1 MGAQKIMTHVKKLCL
16 SALLLALG
24 TPAVAL
30 EVDRE
35 VLPRLTL
42 GGRVIA
48 TADANQWDSDTS
60 KEDGINVTD
69 SVVLTRFDKRLYEEG
84 VAGAVVGFKEH
95 EGQAVFHQLHAFYW
109 DRNFQGLLGRS
120 RLRNTLLEFPL
131 LRDDDLL
138 AYTHVGNASS
148 NEEFD
153 QLYADQAAIDW
164 YVDGKVQSLSLW
176 AATRRNGDGFTA
188 PDGFD
193 SYGGGYLYRQP
204 EDLRFLRTVRQAG
217 VLFDVQKVSVAA
229 DAKWMSALIAGAE
242 INLNTNPERN
252 WSLGLQAIANGGI
265 DDIATADLLHGASD
279 VTAMRTRAQSM
290 AVVVSLRYTARPN
303 LLTRWQAALT
313 LAHKDYSDVSEAEQ
327 WSVAP
332 GLVYRLG
339 SGVDLLAQAKY
350 TDYGKGLGGGMD
362 RSVQLGIAFNLD
374 ARFNDT
380 IGERDSILN
389 LEHGYIQ

>member
-1 MGAQKIMTHVKKLCL
+1 MMQMKKTLV
-16 SALLLALG
+16 SALALMMSV
-24 TPAVAL
+24 PVMAL

-48 TADANQWDSDTS
+48 TADANQWDSDAS
-60 KEDGINVTD
+60 KEEGVNVSD
-69 SVVLTRFDKRLYEEG
+69 SVLLTRFDKRLYERG
-84 VAGAVVGFKEH
+84 VAGAIVGVKEH
-95 EGQAVFHQLHAFYW
+95 EGQAVFHQLHAFYR
-109 DRNFQGLLGRS
+109 DRDFKALLGRS
-120 RLRNTLLEFPL
+120 RLRNTLIEFPL

-153 QLYADQAAIDW
+153 QLYAEQAAVDW
-164 YVDGKVQSLSLW
+164 YVDGKLQTLSLW
-176 AATRRNGDGFTA
+176 SATRRNGTGISA

-204 EDLRFLRTVRQAG
+204 EDLHYLSTVRQAG
-217 VLFDVQKVSVAA
+217 VLFDAQKVNAA
-229 DAKWMSALIAGAE
+229 GDEKWMSAIIAGAE
-242 INLNTNPERN
+242 VNLNSNPERN
-252 WSLGLQAIANGGI
+252 WSLGLQAIANDGI
-265 DDIATADLLHGASD
+265 DSISSTDLLHGAGN
-279 VTAMRTRAQSM
+279 VTSMRARAKSA
-290 AVVVSLRYTARPN
+290 AVVASLRYTARPN

-313 LAHKDYSDVSEAEQ
+313 VAHKDYSDVSDGSQ

-332 GLVYRLG
+332 SLVYRLG

-350 TDYGKGLGGGMD
+350 TDYGQGLGGGSD
-362 RSVQLGIAFNLD
+362 RSVQLGIAFSLD

-380 IGERDSILN
+380 VGERDSILN